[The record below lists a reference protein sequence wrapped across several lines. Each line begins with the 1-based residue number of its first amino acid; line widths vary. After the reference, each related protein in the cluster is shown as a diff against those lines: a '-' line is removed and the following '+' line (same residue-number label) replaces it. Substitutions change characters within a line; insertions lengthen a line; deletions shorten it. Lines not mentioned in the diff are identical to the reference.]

1 MWRRLGRPTWSYSN
15 AGTERAL
22 NRTHAIV
29 RRVGTLAAATW
40 DDIERL
46 RTAVVVGQPRS
57 LEAAAQGFV
66 TAFAGAFMDA
76 ALVRIF
82 AVMPFSDVP
91 EPERIFAH
99 SAGGHHPRFS
109 ERTRVLTLLGTAGH
123 EPTWNDRRASRGHLC
138 IPLLDR
144 SFVESAPMIAKL
156 LADIDVDLAGFD
168 DGRPIATRKLLGG
181 NNGMFYVQDAS
192 TAKDVQGRH
201 IIADKAF
208 VKKHGIRTVFGMG
221 GAYLEGV
228 LVLSI
233 IFSTVEVPRIVVDR
247 FPSLI
252 VNFKMATAALV
263 QKGSAF
269 EPAAQSGALV
279 V

>member
-1 MWRRLGRPTWSYSN
+1 MGVLG
-15 AGTERAL
+15 
-22 NRTHAIV
+22 
-29 RRVGTLAAATW
+29 AATW

-46 RTAVVVGQPRS
+46 RTAVGGGQPRT

-66 TAFAGAFMDA
+66 TAFAGAFTDA
-76 ALVRIF
+76 ALVRMF
-82 AVMPFSDVP
+82 AVMPFQDVP
-91 EPERIFAH
+91 EPERTFAR
-99 SAGGHHPRFS
+99 SLGGHDPRLS

-123 EPTWNDRRASRGHLC
+123 EPRWNDRRASRGHLC

-201 IIADKAF
+201 IIPDQAF

-221 GAYLEGV
+221 GAYLEGI

-233 IFSTVEVPRIVVDR
+233 IFSKAEVPRIAVDR

-252 VNFKMATAALV
+252 VNFKMVTAALV

-269 EPAAQSGALV
+269 EPPEPSAAFGV
-279 V
+279 

>member
-1 MWRRLGRPTWSYSN
+1 MG
-15 AGTERAL
+15 
-22 NRTHAIV
+22 V
-29 RRVGTLAAATW
+29 LAAANW
-40 DDIERL
+40 DDVERL
-46 RTAVVVGQPRS
+46 RAAVGGGQPGS
-57 LEAAAQGFV
+57 LQAAAQGFV
-66 TAFAGAFMDA
+66 TAFTSAFMDA
-76 ALVRIF
+76 VLVRMF

-99 SAGGHHPRFS
+99 GLGGHHSRFS
-109 ERTRVLTLLGTAGH
+109 ERTRVLTLLGTAGR

-201 IIADKAF
+201 IIPDQAF

-221 GAYLEGV
+221 GAYLEGI

-233 IFSTVEVPRIVVDR
+233 IFSTVEVPRIVADR

-269 EPAAQSGALV
+269 EPAERTAARV